1 MNELMNTPECRAAK
15 CIFDYI
21 NGICDLKELFNHW
34 LAVNYPFNQK
44 ELASALNDL
53 MCLDISKIKHYP
65 DFNLQKIYHNF
76 LEKINLIEDGK
87 KSTELILYNLGK
99 FSQVINDYETIN
111 YTLKPKSK

>member
-1 MNELMNTPECRAAK
+1 
-15 CIFDYI
+15 
-21 NGICDLKELFNHW
+21 
-34 LAVNYPFNQK
+34 
-44 ELASALNDL
+44 

-65 DFNLQKIYHNF
+65 EFNLQKIYHNF

-111 YTLKPKSK
+111 YTLKPKSKLSGFCSFLQYKAADYYPEGSLDNSLTKPDANYDSSSVQRIGICSRFHS